1 MKIKNKKQCNFIIK
15 FYSLNHN
22 KMKNLKILT
31 LSGIILLAGFL
42 SGCWNNSKVNGVNN
56 TENTNSENDKVIDY
70 NDSIVKIASKCHE
83 SAMSTRDSYNNKD
96 EITQTETS
104 AKNTISECEDSI
116 NQINILWDREWDS
129 SLKDWMVSLLNLYV
143 TYFTKF
149 NEMLTYLENENHPKE
164 DIESYEIIVKE
175 IKDMDSEIESEN
187 NSFINTQKLFANNH
201 WFELEENNK

>member
-1 MKIKNKKQCNFIIK
+1 
-15 FYSLNHN
+15 
-22 KMKNLKILT
+22 MKNLKILT
-31 LSGIILLAGFL
+31 LLWIILFTGFL
-42 SGCWNNSKVNGVNN
+42 SGCWSNSKVNEANN

-83 SAMSTRDSYNNKD
+83 SAMNTRDSYNNKD
-96 EITQTETS
+96 EIIQTETS
-104 AKNTISECEDSI
+104 AKNTISECENSI

-129 SLKDWMVSLLNLYV
+129 SLKDWMISLLNLYI

-187 NSFINTQKLFANNH
+187 NNFINTQKLFANNH
-201 WFELEENNK
+201 WFELESDE